1 MHLYFET
8 TVLKI
13 LYVLVNINEA
23 LYAVL
28 LTALKDDRKS
38 NLTTYAPKMNIQFQQ
53 RSTTASMTAT
63 FKNSV

>member
-28 LTALKDDRKS
+28 LTALKDD
-38 NLTTYAPKMNIQFQQ
+38 IQFSAANQI
-53 RSTTASMTAT
+53 
-63 FKNSV
+63 